1 MIEKDILIQ
10 AQKGNEE
17 AIEEIIKQHE
27 KIIYINGRTFFLKDG
42 ELSDL
47 LQEGYIG
54 LIKAI
59 QGYDESKESSFST
72 FANLC
77 IRRQMIT
84 AIKKSNTEKYRN
96 LNEAIHDGNYCEKEE
111 KINYKHPS
119 LMFHTPEEILLSKE
133 LIELLEKYLEENL
146 TSLEKSVFNY
156 LIKQQTYIEI
166 ANILNETPKKI
177 DNAIQRVKKKIRE
190 YLETYIEK

>member
-10 AQKGNEE
+10 AQSGNEE

-27 KIIYINGRTFFLKDG
+27 KIIYVNGKTFFLKDG
-42 ELSDL
+42 EFSDL

-59 QGYDESKESSFST
+59 QRYDESKESSFST
-72 FANLC
+72 FANIC

-96 LNEAIHDGNYCEKEE
+96 LNEAIYDGNYCEKEE
-111 KINYKHPS
+111 KINYKCAS
-119 LMFHTPEEILLSKE
+119 LMFNTPEEILLSKE

-146 TSLEKSVFNY
+146 TNLEKSVFYY

-177 DNAIQRVKKKIRE
+177 DNTIQRIKKKIRE
-190 YLETYIEK
+190 YLEKYMK